1 MAKKVEVSNGW
12 TDKVYYVTRISLLFA
27 FVLIFFSEFNPARIF
42 AQMNKNVSL
51 LTAALS
57 YSRLVVNIKY
67 EISHNYIFN
76 SDIYSLMIAA
86 ALLVV
91 GVIVTAVAA
100 CMSLGNLKFKRV
112 SNLITLAGSLIIGG
126 GFAKMLSTYGLY
138 RQSGL

>member
-100 CMSLGNLKFKRV
+100 CMSLGNL
-112 SNLITLAGSLIIGG
+112 
-126 GFAKMLSTYGLY
+126 
-138 RQSGL
+138 